1 LFISVNNER
10 RCYATFYSVN
20 RTGIQ
25 KFRDY
30 FVTLQRQYSNEP
42 QFCHFAGFWIEPCR
56 LYITQGVTMKIR
68 KILGLGGCLAMF
80 MMLGASQTLLAQD
93 EKPFAEQKF
102 VLQISDM
109 DPNKQTLVLNVA
121 SNILKH
127 YGQDKADV
135 EIVAFG
141 PGLRLLFQDNN
152 NAGRIDGLVD
162 SGVRFFACQNTIN
175 NMSNIIGEPIK
186 VNTHAS
192 SGKGGIVRIKELV
205 DQGYMLA
212 KP

>member
-1 LFISVNNER
+1 
-10 RCYATFYSVN
+10 
-20 RTGIQ
+20 
-25 KFRDY
+25 
-30 FVTLQRQYSNEP
+30 
-42 QFCHFAGFWIEPCR
+42 
-56 LYITQGVTMKIR
+56 MKIL
-68 KILGLGGCLAMF
+68 KYLGLSGSLA
-80 MMLGASQTLLAQD
+80 LIATLLIQGPLLAQE

-109 DPNKQTLVLNVA
+109 DPTKQTLVLNVA
-121 SNILKH
+121 GNILKA
-127 YGQDKADV
+127 YGQDQVDV

-141 PGLRLLFQDNN
+141 PGLRLLFEDNSN
-152 NAGRIDGLVD
+152 SGRIDGLVN

-175 NMSNIIGEPIK
+175 NMSNTLGTPVKI
-186 VNTHAS
+186 NSHAS